1 MHRAVVFFLVLTSLF
16 MFTAGLEADA
26 ADPLMVF
33 CGAAFK
39 KPVEDIM
46 NIYQQKTGTAI
57 NVVYAGVGTLLT
69 QITLSRQGDVFVVP
83 SPDIMDRAKKRNSV
97 EGASIRNI
105 AYVAPCIN
113 TQKGNP
119 MNVRGLKDLTRPG
132 LRIAIGNPQIVY
144 VGALAVEMVEKN
156 LSPDEKAAF
165 RKNVVTYAE
174 DFNKLSTM
182 LVLKQVDAVIGMHF
196 MEGWYPDKVATV
208 KFKPAEVLRIGSAQA
223 AVITFSTKKTE
234 AGRFIDFLAS
244 TDAQAIFRKY
254 NYFASTDEAFSWVGG
269 TKPIGGEFAVEKD
282 WWLKK

>member
-1 MHRAVVFFLVLTSLF
+1 MRRTGIIFLVLTSLF
-16 MFTAGLEADA
+16 MFTAVHEADA

-39 KPVEDIM
+39 KPVEDII
-46 NIYQQKTGTAI
+46 NIYQQKTGTTI

-69 QITLSRQGDVFVVP
+69 QIVLSRQGDVFVVP
-83 SPDIMDRAKKRNSV
+83 SPDIMDRAKRRNSV
-97 EGASIRNI
+97 EGSSIRNI

-119 MNVRGLKDLTRPG
+119 MNIRGLKDLTRPG
-132 LRIAIGNPQIVY
+132 LRIAVGNPQIVY
-144 VGALAVEMVEKN
+144 VGALAVEIVEKN

-208 KFKPAEVLRIGSAQA
+208 RFKPAEVLRIGSAQA
-223 AVITFSTKKTE
+223 AVITYSTKKTE

-254 NYFASTDEAFSWVGG
+254 NYFASTGEAFSWVGG

>member
-1 MHRAVVFFLVLTSLF
+1 
-16 MFTAGLEADA
+16 DA

-39 KPVEDIM
+39 KPVEDII

-113 TQKGNP
+113 TQKGNS
-119 MNVRGLKDLTRPG
+119 MNIRGLKDLTRPG

-223 AVITFSTKKTE
+223 AVITYSTKKTE